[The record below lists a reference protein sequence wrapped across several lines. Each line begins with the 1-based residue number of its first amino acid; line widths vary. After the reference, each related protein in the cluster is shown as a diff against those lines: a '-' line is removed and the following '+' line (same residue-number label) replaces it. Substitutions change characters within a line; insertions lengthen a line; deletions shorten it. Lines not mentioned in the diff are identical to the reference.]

1 MVRRRVSEAQRWQ
14 IISIHTWVTSDRDDR
29 ALQRLVRRMPFATS
43 PVLKQHSLPNRCLS
57 TRTVRNRLKSAGL
70 KSRRVIKR
78 PLLADRHRRSHLAWC
93 LARRGWNL
101 RTWRKIHWSD
111 ESQFL
116 LHVTDGSMRVWRHK
130 NTAYPP
136 RNIQPTVPYGR
147 VSVMVWGCISHDCK
161 LDLVTIQGNLTG
173 DQYIRDVLQPVVVP
187 HFDNHLA
194 TRPVYMDDNARP
206 HRSRAVTAYLQSE
219 AVTSV
224 PWPAMSPDLNPIE
237 QIWDMLGRRIQAR
250 EPPVQNIRQLKAAL
264 HQEWQQLSQQ
274 DIRRLTG
281 GMRHRVEA
289 VIQARGGYTRYWT
302 LNNRCRQVI
311 HKWRFESETTILS
324 CFLNCEGQYLKW
336 TCFTAKTGL
345 VILWLNIH

>member
-1 MVRRRVSEAQRWQ
+1 
-14 IISIHTWVTSDRDDR
+14 
-29 ALQRLVRRMPFATS
+29 
-43 PVLKQHSLPNRCLS
+43 
-57 TRTVRNRLKSAGL
+57 
-70 KSRRVIKR
+70 
-78 PLLADRHRRSHLAWC
+78 
-93 LARRGWNL
+93 
-101 RTWRKIHWSD
+101 
-111 ESQFL
+111 
-116 LHVTDGSMRVWRHK
+116 MRVWRHK

-136 RNIQPTVPYGR
+136 RNIQPTVPYDR

-206 HRSRAVTAYLQSE
+206 HRSRAVTTYLQSE

-250 EPPVQNIRQLKAAL
+250 EPPVQNIRQLEAAL

-289 VIQARGGYTRYWT
+289 VIQARGGYTRY
-302 LNNRCRQVI
+302 
-311 HKWRFESETTILS
+311 
-324 CFLNCEGQYLKW
+324 
-336 TCFTAKTGL
+336 
-345 VILWLNIH
+345 